1 MNDFDQADFDREY
14 DRSMLR
20 SELVSLFWAV
30 VTERKKAPGGYTL
43 QQLADSLGINKSQV
57 SRWFNGLPNWEANTI
72 ADIASALGV
81 DLQVVARDRHDG
93 RLYTPVGAR
102 SAVVTTA
109 TTSNASFITGGP
121 KATGARMTGK
131 FQFAEVAA

>member
-1 MNDFDQADFDREY
+1 MNDFDQEDFDREY

-109 TTSNASFITGGP
+109 TTSIDSRLPRGP
-121 KATGARMTGK
+121 KATGTRTTGL
-131 FQFAEVAA
+131 FQLAEFAA

>member
-1 MNDFDQADFDREY
+1 MSDFDQAAFDREY
-14 DRSMLR
+14 DRSMFR

-30 VTERKKAPGGYTL
+30 VTERKKAPEGYTL

-72 ADIASALGV
+72 ADIARALEV
-81 DLQVVARDRHDG
+81 DLQVTARDRHDG

-102 SAVVTTA
+102 SATVMTA
-109 TTSNASFITGGP
+109 TTPVETILPQDP
-121 KATGARMTGK
+121 KATGTRMNGRY
-131 FQFAEVAA
+131 QLVEYAA